1 MTNHVCYPHPSIG
14 REATRTLKTLLRLGT
29 LSVLIFFA
37 GILLLPSAQAQQ
49 DPPGCTGSGLGISLF
64 VDKMVAH
71 VGDTLHYSVIVYNS
85 KFPACK
91 VSEVRAYLATPDG
104 VTNVITLK
112 RTTLNPGEGD
122 QYDNVAEYVVREE
135 DVKGG
140 MVTTATYDLARI
152 HQNED
157 LSYGQAAQSVN
168 TRIVTPCISIVPE
181 CTGGVGESGQIGYSA
196 TVSNCGDA
204 KLANVTVSNVVDGVM
219 RRVFGPVE
227 LAEGQSTNFSGTYKP
242 ANPCSP
248 SSATFIA
255 TATDK
260 MDAHV
265 PPRTVT
271 ASGTTLCEI
280 ALSPSIAL
288 GQACAPAPVA
298 GGTQYTYTGSVTNT
312 GNVTLTNVV
321 VYSDKPA
328 TSTVIYTAAT
338 LAPGASAN
346 FNAQFT
352 APLNACDVTIF
363 LVVSADS
370 RCGQPVLAQSSRTCA
385 LSNKPAIVVTETC
398 PVEPVKAGEVLT
410 FGGTV
415 RNAGDVTLTNVV
427 VVSARP
433 EPNTVIF
440 TMDRL
445 EPGAQASFTG
455 SFSTPVDTCSVTN
468 TVTASGQAQC
478 AGTQVLNSVTAICLL
493 GATPAVA
500 ITKTCPEVPPGFGK
514 PLVYGST
521 VVNTGD
527 VTLYDL
533 VVTSDRPAANTVVI
547 RIPSL
552 APGASTNF
560 TGNYTVPSN
569 LNGCSITD
577 TLSVVGRE
585 RCSSRTATASVT
597 TTCPVQSAP
606 KITIAANCP
615 TTVTTVGTELKYTGT
630 VSNSGDTTLTN
641 VVVYAGAGESV
652 QTVATIGT
660 LAPGASA
667 TYSGSYI
674 APLDTCSSSITLTAV
689 GIEGC
694 GGTTVSH
701 QIVNTCPLKSTPA
714 IALTKSC
721 PPEPVVPGELLVFTG
736 TVTNIGN
743 ITLTNV
749 VVVNN
754 HPAENTHV
762 FGPVTLAPGEGA
774 AFTGS
779 YTVAT
784 NANTCFETSTLY
796 VQGRSQCDGS
806 VASAAASSSCPVVTT
821 PGVLITALCPGQ
833 PIPQN
838 GLMQFQGILK
848 NTGDITLTNLIVVS
862 DQPSEGTFV
871 FRASL
876 LAPGQTTN
884 FSGSFQV
891 PVNCCEV
898 ISTYKVTAQ
907 DICGTATVT
916 DTDTT
921 VCPVV
926 FNPAIK
932 VSKVCP
938 EQPVELGAELVLK
951 GNVSNTGD
959 ITLYDVIVISDA
971 IGVGSPVLGPID
983 LAPGEVVPYTV
994 RYTVPVD
1001 FCGLDTMRASGHS
1014 MCGGKLVQDA
1024 ATSTCPIKTTP
1035 GISVTNHR
1043 AASAV
1048 QGCVPVQ
1055 AHAIVANTGDVTLVD
1070 VMVYANQP
1078 TNRMVFGPI
1087 TLAPG
1092 ASTNFMYEFSSPQT
1106 CDCCEIAV
1114 TLTATGKG
1122 KCDSTQ
1128 VTSSSTAVSPLER
1141 GPKIE
1146 LALDCPTGEN
1156 PLVAGVV
1163 VTGIVRN
1170 SGDITLTNV
1179 LVVSSIPT
1187 EDTVVVGP
1195 INLAPGETQ
1204 ALSIHVTAM
1213 GEDTIRSLSVSATG
1227 QSICGGTP
1235 VGSTTLCAGK
1245 QLVAPQITLILQTEG
1260 GIRLSWSAT
1269 AGTVYQ
1275 VQYKAALSDL
1285 EWSNLEGTVTATGP
1299 TASKV
1304 DPAVSSSSRFYRIV
1318 ALE

>member
-1 MTNHVCYPHPSIG
+1 
-14 REATRTLKTLLRLGT
+14 
-29 LSVLIFFA
+29 
-37 GILLLPSAQAQQ
+37 
-49 DPPGCTGSGLGISLF
+49 
-64 VDKMVAH
+64 
-71 VGDTLHYSVIVYNS
+71 
-85 KFPACK
+85 
-91 VSEVRAYLATPDG
+91 
-104 VTNVITLK
+104 
-112 RTTLNPGEGD
+112 
-122 QYDNVAEYVVREE
+122 
-135 DVKGG
+135 
-140 MVTTATYDLARI
+140 
-152 HQNED
+152 
-157 LSYGQAAQSVN
+157 
-168 TRIVTPCISIVPE
+168 
-181 CTGGVGESGQIGYSA
+181 
-196 TVSNCGDA
+196 
-204 KLANVTVSNVVDGVM
+204 
-219 RRVFGPVE
+219 
-227 LAEGQSTNFSGTYKP
+227 
-242 ANPCSP
+242 
-248 SSATFIA
+248 
-255 TATDK
+255 
-260 MDAHV
+260 
-265 PPRTVT
+265 
-271 ASGTTLCEI
+271 
-280 ALSPSIAL
+280 
-288 GQACAPAPVA
+288 
-298 GGTQYTYTGSVTNT
+298 
-312 GNVTLTNVV
+312 
-321 VYSDKPA
+321 
-328 TSTVIYTAAT
+328 
-338 LAPGASAN
+338 
-346 FNAQFT
+346 
-352 APLNACDVTIF
+352 
-363 LVVSADS
+363 
-370 RCGQPVLAQSSRTCA
+370 
-385 LSNKPAIVVTETC
+385 
-398 PVEPVKAGEVLT
+398 
-410 FGGTV
+410 
-415 RNAGDVTLTNVV
+415 
-427 VVSARP
+427 
-433 EPNTVIF
+433 
-440 TMDRL
+440 
-445 EPGAQASFTG
+445 
-455 SFSTPVDTCSVTN
+455 
-468 TVTASGQAQC
+468 
-478 AGTQVLNSVTAICLL
+478 LNSVTAICPLVT
-493 GATPAVA
+493 TPAVS
-500 ITKTCPEVPPGFGK
+500 ITKTCPEVPPGLGK

-547 RIPSL
+547 RIASL

-577 TLSVVGRE
+577 TLVVAGRE

-606 KITIAANCP
+606 KITIVANCP
-615 TTVTTVGTELKYTGT
+615 ATVTTVGTELKYTGT

-667 TYSGSYI
+667 AYSGSYI

-689 GIEGC
+689 GLEAC

-701 QIVNTCPLKSTPA
+701 QVVNTCPLKSTPA
-714 IALTKSC
+714 IALTRAC
-721 PPEPVVPGELLVFTG
+721 PADPVVPGELLVFSG
-736 TVTNIGN
+736 TVTNIGT

-754 HPAENTHV
+754 QPAVNTHV
-762 FGPVTLAPGEGA
+762 FGPVTLAPGQGA

-779 YTVAT
+779 YMVPT
-784 NANTCFETSTLY
+784 NVNACSVSSTLN
-796 VQGRSQCDGS
+796 VQGQSQCDGS
-806 VASAAASSSCPVVTT
+806 VASAAASGSCPVVTT

-838 GLMQFQGILK
+838 GLMQYQGILK

-862 DQPSEGTFV
+862 DQPAEGTVV
-871 FRASL
+871 FRAAL

-884 FSGSFQV
+884 FAGSYQV

-898 ISTYKVTAQ
+898 VSTYKVTAQ
-907 DICGTATVT
+907 DICETATVT
-916 DTDTT
+916 DTSTT

-932 VSKVCP
+932 VSKTCP
-938 EQPVELGAELVLK
+938 EQPVEPGEELVLK
-951 GNVSNTGD
+951 GTVSNTGD
-959 ITLYDVIVISDA
+959 ITLYNVVVISDA
-971 IGVGSPVLGPID
+971 IGEGNPVLGPID
-983 LAPGEVVPYTV
+983 LAPGEVVPYKV

-1024 ATSTCPIKTTP
+1024 VTSTCPIKTTP
-1035 GISVTNHR
+1035 AIAVMNHR

-1055 AHAIVANTGDVTLVD
+1055 AHAVVSNTGDVSLVD
-1070 VMVYANQP
+1070 VLVYANQP

-1128 VTSSSTAVSPLER
+1128 VTSTSTAVSPLER

-1245 QLVAPQITLILQTEG
+1245 QLVAPQITLIHQTEG
-1260 GIRLSWSAT
+1260 GIHISWSSA
-1269 AGTVYQ
+1269 AGTVYK

-1285 EWSNLEGTVTATGP
+1285 EWSDLEGTVTATGP

-1304 DPAVSSSSRFYRIV
+1304 DPAVSLTGRFYRIV